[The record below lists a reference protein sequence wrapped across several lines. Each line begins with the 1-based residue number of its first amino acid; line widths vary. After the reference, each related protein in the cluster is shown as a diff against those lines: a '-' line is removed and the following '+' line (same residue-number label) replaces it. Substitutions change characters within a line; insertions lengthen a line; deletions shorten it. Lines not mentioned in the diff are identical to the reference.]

1 MTKMEIINEQLKRF
15 ILSIPDSLSELEI
28 INLEQEEGLFYIF
41 KDRIETIEKEAQ
53 EHEASING

>member
-1 MTKMEIINEQLKRF
+1 MTKTEIINEQLKRF

-41 KDRIETIEKEAQ
+41 KDRIETIENEAQ